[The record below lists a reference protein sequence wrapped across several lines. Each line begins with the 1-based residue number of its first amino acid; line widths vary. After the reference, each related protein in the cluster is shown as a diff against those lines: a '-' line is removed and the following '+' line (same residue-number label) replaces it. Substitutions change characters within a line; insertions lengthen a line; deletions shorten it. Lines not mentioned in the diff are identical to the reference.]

1 MKLRRMLLMLFVLLV
16 CIPGVMVFA
25 RPTPVDQIHADM
37 FPVGSEQR
45 IEYASAL
52 NVRRGP
58 FPTYAAFTTLT
69 RGTIVTVLEY
79 RNKWVRVNTPSGEGW
94 IYAGY
99 LSREIAAAPPL
110 TRPAGGGGGG
120 GGAVAAT
127 NRTPQHLLR
136 ADLFP
141 INSQATVDFASH
153 VNIRRGPGNSYAAFT
168 HLARGTTIT
177 VLEYR
182 LMWVRVDTLS
192 GQGWIFS
199 GFLSNEAVLAAR
211 AAGGTVGGGGGGA
224 TTTGLGARTPHA
236 QLRAENFQVG
246 TERIVDYAHF
256 VNVRRGP
263 SRAYAAF
270 THVARGNP
278 VTVLE
283 FRGGWIRIY
292 TAQGEGWMYAAYIR
306 RP

>member
-1 MKLRRMLLMLFVLLV
+1 MKLRRMLLLLVVLLV

-25 RPTPVDQIHADM
+25 RPTPVDQIHAAM

-45 IEYASAL
+45 VEYASAL

-58 FPTYAAFTTLT
+58 FPTYAAFTTLP
-69 RGTIVTVLEY
+69 RGTVVTVLEY
-79 RNKWVRVNTPSGEGW
+79 RAKWIRVNTAHGEGW

-99 LSREIAAAPPL
+99 LSREMAAAPPL

-120 GGAVAAT
+120 SVVAGS
-127 NRTPQHLLR
+127 RTPQHLLR

-141 INSQATVDFASH
+141 VNSQATVDFASH
-153 VNIRRGPGNSYAAFT
+153 VNIRRGPGNHYAAFT
-168 HLARGTTIT
+168 HLARGTAVN

-182 LMWVRVDTLS
+182 LMWVRVDTPS

-199 GFLSNEAVLAAR
+199 GFLSNDAVIAAR
-211 AAGGTVGGGGGGA
+211 GTGGTGGGGSGA
-224 TTTGLGARTPHA
+224 VTTGLGARTPHA
-236 QLRAENFQVG
+236 QLRAEDFPPG
-246 TERIVDYAHF
+246 AERIVDYAHF

-263 SRAYAAF
+263 GRAYAPF

-278 VTVLE
+278 VTVNE
-283 FRGGWIRIY
+283 FRGGWIRIN
-292 TAQGEGWMYAAYIR
+292 TAHGEGWMYAAYIR